1 MHPVWCTFLG
11 EIMSTV
17 HSNWLIYSAGLS
29 NEDICQEIRREI
41 EYQSR
46 ISGTRASIVVKV
58 EAPGLH
64 LESCLE
70 CLSVVDLGYRMTDWT
85 QGYDHDQGIKVY
97 ELMFEPRGIPLDE
110 CQ

>member
-1 MHPVWCTFLG
+1 
-11 EIMSTV
+11 MSKTV
-17 HSNWLIYSAGLS
+17 HSDQLIYSAGHS
-29 NEDICQEIRREI
+29 SEAICQAIRREI

-46 ISGTRASIVVKV
+46 VSGTRADIAIKI
-58 EAPGLH
+58 EASGLH

-97 ELMFEPRGIPLDE
+97 ELMFESRGMPLDE

>member
-1 MHPVWCTFLG
+1 
-11 EIMSTV
+11 MSKTV
-17 HSNWLIYSAGLS
+17 HSDQLIYSAGHS
-29 NEDICQEIRREI
+29 SEAICQAIRREI

-46 ISGTRASIVVKV
+46 VSGTRADIAIKI
-58 EAPGLH
+58 EAPGLY

-97 ELMFEPRGIPLDE
+97 ELMFESRGMPLDE

>member
-64 LESCLE
+64 LENFE
-70 CLSVVDLGYRMTDWT
+70 CPWVADLGYHVADWT
-85 QGYDHDQGIKVY
+85 RKYDVSHDIEIY
-97 ELMFEPRGIPLDE
+97 ELTFEPRGIPLDE

>member
-17 HSNWLIYSAGLS
+17 HSNWLIYSAGHS
-29 NEDICQEIRREI
+29 NEAICQEIRREI

-46 ISGTRASIVVKV
+46 ISGTRADITIKV
-58 EAPGLH
+58 EAFGLH
-64 LESCLE
+64 LENFE
-70 CLSVVDLGYRMTDWT
+70 CPWVADLGYHVADWT
-85 QGYDHDQGIKVY
+85 RRYDVSHDIEIY
-97 ELMFEPRGIPLDE
+97 ELTFEPRGIPLDE